1 MVRHD
6 ELGDLQF
13 ALERMRQKLNETT
26 ITKNYLNTVLNS
38 LSDAVLVTSPN
49 GIVKSCNEATQRL
62 LGYSEAD
69 LVGKPLVSF
78 IDEAHRECV
87 RPEHSAPEARETVLR
102 TASGQTIPVSMASS
116 AITTEDP
123 QFQGNIYVA
132 RNITERKRA
141 ERRIRYL
148 ARYDTLTKMP
158 NRMQF
163 QHLLQQAI
171 ARARRN
177 QRSLALLYLDLDR
190 FKEVNDT
197 FGHAAGDRT
206 LEILSERLTRNL
218 SKDTVIGRLAGDE
231 FAMFI
236 DDLPVDIDNRAAIG
250 ALARTLLDEISR
262 TFYVNQQEVYLTAS
276 VGIAIC
282 PYDAENVIDLIR
294 NADAAMYHSKQNGG
308 NSCAFYVPEM
318 NAAAVERLMLKS
330 KLRRALERDE
340 LVILYQ
346 SKVDLR
352 SGRVVGAEALLRWRL
367 PGHGDISPSHFIPLA
382 EETSLILDIGEW
394 VLNRVCADYREWQK
408 MRARARPHR
417 HQPVAAPTE
426 AGELHRPLPQRVP
439 QARGLAHLLRAGSH
453 RNHVDDRPEA
463 HHRLLN
469 ELYAMG
475 LNLAIDDFGTGY
487 SSLSA
492 LQQFPIGT
500 LKIDQ
505 SFVRDVAVDSNDAAI
520 VRTIIDM
527 GKSLDLEVIAEG
539 VEASEQL
546 EFLRKHGCYYAQG
559 RLFGDAMEAGKL
571 LAILAGQVGGAAY
584 HARPV
589 RAHGAAADP
598 PLVVARPPMLSARDL
613 TLRRGPEPLFEQV
626 NFTVFR
632 GNKVGIT
639 GANGAGKSSLFAAIR
654 GELAADRGDIE
665 RPPDLKIAHVEQE
678 IAASERA
685 AIEFVLDGDAELR
698 AVLAAIAAAERRDAA
713 VGARRSSMRR
723 SRPST
728 AIAPRRAPPR
738 SCMDS
743 DSRPRITSGQV
754 AEFSGGWRVRLAMAR
769 ALCSRADLLLLDE
782 PTNHLDLDAIVW
794 LEEWLT
800 AFPGTLLMISHD
812 REFLDAIIDR
822 VLHIENR
829 AHPRLLRQ
837 LLAVRAKARRGTGAA
852 ARAAGAADAAHRRD
866 HHLRESLS
874 RQRHQVAPGAEPLE
888 DAASAWSASCRR
900 TSTARSSSSSRRR

>member
-1 MVRHD
+1 RGGDPAAQSTGDWFVFQSTIHSNLVSAPVQRVGSLRIWMSRAQMRETLASIRKQLESQQGMQIKRMRGLLASITLPLLVIGLAGAWYIARQLAGPISALVKSADQIGQGDYTRPLAVVRHD

-38 LSDAVLVTSPN
+38 LSDAVLVTSPD
-49 GIVKSCNEATQRL
+49 GIVKSCNEATQKL
-62 LGYSEAD
+62 LGYSEAE
-69 LVGKPLVSF
+69 LIGK
-78 IDEAHRECV
+78 
-87 RPEHSAPEARETVLR
+87 
-102 TASGQTIPVSMASS
+102 PVSMANST
-116 AITTEDP
+116 ITSEDP

-171 ARARRN
+171 ARARRS

-231 FAMFI
+231 FAMFV
-236 DDLPVDIDNRAAIG
+236 DDLPMDVDNRASIG

-276 VGIAIC
+276 VGVAIC

-352 SGRVVGAEALLRWRL
+352 DGRVVGAEALLRWRL
-367 PGHGDISPSHFIPLA
+367 PGHGDISPSQFIPLA

-394 VLNRVCADYREWQK
+394 VMNRVCSDYREWQK
-408 MRARARPHR
+408 
-417 HQPVAAPTE
+417 T
-426 AGELHRPLPQRVP
+426 VP
-439 QARGLAHLLRAGSH
+439 QPGRIAINLSLRQLKQASFIARCRSVFRRHGVSPTCFELEVTETTLMTDPKRTIG
-453 RNHVDDRPEA
+453 
-463 HHRLLN
+463 LLN

-505 SFVRDVAVDSNDAAI
+505 SFVRDVAIDSDDAAI

-527 GKSLDLEVIAEG
+527 GKSLNLEVIAEG

-559 RLFGDAMEAGKL
+559 RLFGDAMEAGKML
-571 LAILAGQVGGAAY
+571 GILSAQVGGAA
-584 HARPV
+584 
-589 RAHGAAADP
+589 
-598 PLVVARPPMLSARDL
+598 
-613 TLRRGPEPLFEQV
+613 
-626 NFTVFR
+626 
-632 GNKVGIT
+632 
-639 GANGAGKSSLFAAIR
+639 
-654 GELAADRGDIE
+654 
-665 RPPDLKIAHVEQE
+665 
-678 IAASERA
+678 
-685 AIEFVLDGDAELR
+685 
-698 AVLAAIAAAERRDAA
+698 
-713 VGARRSSMRR
+713 
-723 SRPST
+723 
-728 AIAPRRAPPR
+728 
-738 SCMDS
+738 
-743 DSRPRITSGQV
+743 
-754 AEFSGGWRVRLAMAR
+754 
-769 ALCSRADLLLLDE
+769 
-782 PTNHLDLDAIVW
+782 
-794 LEEWLT
+794 
-800 AFPGTLLMISHD
+800 
-812 REFLDAIIDR
+812 
-822 VLHIENR
+822 
-829 AHPRLLRQ
+829 
-837 LLAVRAKARRGTGAA
+837 
-852 ARAAGAADAAHRRD
+852 
-866 HHLRESLS
+866 HH
-874 RQRHQVAPGAEPLE
+874 
-888 DAASAWSASCRR
+888 
-900 TSTARSSSSSRRR
+900 

>member
-1 MVRHD
+1 MARSLKTKYLLLALVFSAVLSLLLGSLSYYEHRVDAAAVNQLTYATVAQRLEADLETRASSLSEITGTSLGSALSSQNKAAVTSIAERLLDERDIKRVEVLDAHGTVLFRGGDPAAQQPEDWFAFQSTIHSNLVSAPVQQVGSLRIWISRAEMNETLANIRKQLESQQGLQIKRMRGLLAGITLPLLVLGLAGAWFIAGQIEAPISALVMSADRIGQGDYTMPLAVVRHD

-38 LSDAVLVTSPN
+38 LSDAVFVTSPE
-49 GIVKSCNEATQRL
+49 GIVKSCNEATHRL
-62 LGYSEAD
+62 LGYQEAD
-69 LVGKPLVSF
+69 LLGKPLASF
-78 IDEAHRECV
+78 IDEAHRGALDLANL
-87 RPEHSAPEARETVLR
+87 APEARETVLR
-102 TASGQTIPVSMASS
+102 TASGQTIPVSMAGSS
-116 AITTEDP
+116 ITTEDP
-123 QFQGNIYVA
+123 QFRGNIYVA

-177 QRSLALLYLDLDR
+177 QHSLALLYLDLDR

-197 FGHAAGDRT
+197 FGHSAGDRT

-231 FAMFI
+231 FAMFV
-236 DDLPVDIDNRAAIG
+236 DELPTDVDNRAAIG

-276 VGIAIC
+276 VGVAIC

-308 NSCAFYVPEM
+308 NSCAFYVPDM

-352 SGRVVGAEALLRWRL
+352 TGRVVGAEALLRWRL

-394 VLNRVCADYREWQK
+394 VLNRVCSDYREWQK
-408 MRARARPHR
+408 IVPEPGRIAINLSLRQLKQSSFIARCRSVFRKHG
-417 HQPVAAPTE
+417 VSPTCF
-426 AGELHRPLPQRVP
+426 ELEVTETTLMTDPKRTI
-439 QARGLAHLLRAGSH
+439 G
-453 RNHVDDRPEA
+453 
-463 HHRLLN
+463 LLN

-505 SFVRDVAVDSNDAAI
+505 SFVRDVAVDSDDAAI

-539 VEASEQL
+539 VEESEQL
-546 EFLRKHGCYYAQG
+546 EFLREHGCYYAQG
-559 RLFGDAMEAGKL
+559 RLFGDAMQAAKL
-571 LAILAGQVGGAAY
+571 LEILSGQVGGAPH
-584 HARPV
+584 HA
-589 RAHGAAADP
+589 
-598 PLVVARPPMLSARDL
+598 
-613 TLRRGPEPLFEQV
+613 
-626 NFTVFR
+626 
-632 GNKVGIT
+632 
-639 GANGAGKSSLFAAIR
+639 
-654 GELAADRGDIE
+654 
-665 RPPDLKIAHVEQE
+665 
-678 IAASERA
+678 
-685 AIEFVLDGDAELR
+685 
-698 AVLAAIAAAERRDAA
+698 
-713 VGARRSSMRR
+713 
-723 SRPST
+723 
-728 AIAPRRAPPR
+728 
-738 SCMDS
+738 
-743 DSRPRITSGQV
+743 
-754 AEFSGGWRVRLAMAR
+754 
-769 ALCSRADLLLLDE
+769 ALCL
-782 PTNHLDLDAIVW
+782 P
-794 LEEWLT
+794 
-800 AFPGTLLMISHD
+800 M
-812 REFLDAIIDR
+812 
-822 VLHIENR
+822 VLPPI
-829 AHPRLLRQ
+829 RL
-837 LLAVRAKARRGTGAA
+837 
-852 ARAAGAADAAHRRD
+852 
-866 HHLRESLS
+866 
-874 RQRHQVAPGAEPLE
+874 
-888 DAASAWSASCRR
+888 
-900 TSTARSSSSSRRR
+900 SS

>member
-1 MVRHD
+1 MARSLKTKYLLLALAVGAVLSLLLGGLSYYEHRVNAADVNQLTYATVAQKLEADLETRASSLGEITGTSLAPALGSGNKAAVASIAQRLLDERDIGRVEVLDSRGTVLFGSGDPVTQAAGDWFVFQSTIHSNLVSAPVQRVGSLRIWMSRAQMRETLASIRKQLESQQGMQIKRMRGLLAGITLPLLVLGLAGAWYIARQLAGPISALVKSADRIGQGDYTRPLAVVRHD

-38 LSDAVLVTSPN
+38 LSDAVLVTSPE

-62 LGYSEAD
+62 LGYSEED
-69 LVGKPLVSF
+69 LLGKPLVSF
-78 IDEAHRECV
+78 IDEVHRNALDLTT
-87 RPEHSAPEARETVLR
+87 SAPEARETVLR

-116 AITTEDP
+116 SITTEDP

-171 ARARRN
+171 ARARRG

-236 DDLPVDIDNRAAIG
+236 DDLPMDVDNRASIG
-250 ALARTLLDEISR
+250 TLARTLLDEISR

-276 VGIAIC
+276 VGVAIC

-394 VLNRVCADYREWQK
+394 VLNRVCSDYREWQK
-408 MRARARPHR
+408 SVPEPGRIAINLSLRQLKQSSFIARCRSVFRKHD
-417 HQPVAAPTE
+417 VSPTCF
-426 AGELHRPLPQRVP
+426 ELEVTETTLMTDPKRTI
-439 QARGLAHLLRAGSH
+439 G
-453 RNHVDDRPEA
+453 
-463 HHRLLN
+463 LLN

-505 SFVRDVAVDSNDAAI
+505 SFVRDVAVDSDDAAI

-539 VEASEQL
+539 VEACEQL

-559 RLFGDAMEAGKL
+559 RLFGDAMEAGKML
-571 LAILAGQVGGAAY
+571 GILSAQQAGGAAH
-584 HARPV
+584 HASLCVATVLRPI
-589 RAHGAAADP
+589 R
-598 PLVVARPPMLSARDL
+598 L
-613 TLRRGPEPLFEQV
+613 T
-626 NFTVFR
+626 
-632 GNKVGIT
+632 
-639 GANGAGKSSLFAAIR
+639 S
-654 GELAADRGDIE
+654 
-665 RPPDLKIAHVEQE
+665 
-678 IAASERA
+678 
-685 AIEFVLDGDAELR
+685 
-698 AVLAAIAAAERRDAA
+698 
-713 VGARRSSMRR
+713 
-723 SRPST
+723 
-728 AIAPRRAPPR
+728 
-738 SCMDS
+738 
-743 DSRPRITSGQV
+743 
-754 AEFSGGWRVRLAMAR
+754 
-769 ALCSRADLLLLDE
+769 
-782 PTNHLDLDAIVW
+782 
-794 LEEWLT
+794 
-800 AFPGTLLMISHD
+800 
-812 REFLDAIIDR
+812 
-822 VLHIENR
+822 
-829 AHPRLLRQ
+829 
-837 LLAVRAKARRGTGAA
+837 
-852 ARAAGAADAAHRRD
+852 
-866 HHLRESLS
+866 
-874 RQRHQVAPGAEPLE
+874 
-888 DAASAWSASCRR
+888 
-900 TSTARSSSSSRRR
+900 

>member
-1 MVRHD
+1 LSSGNKTAVASIAQRLLDERDIGRVEVLDARGTVLFRGGDPAAQAAGDWFVFQSTIHSNLVSAPVQRVGSLRIWMSRAEMRETLTSLGTQLENQQGMQIKRMRGLLAGITLPLLVLGLAGAWFIARQLSGPISALVKSADRIGQGDYTRPLAVVRHD

-38 LSDAVLVTSPN
+38 LSDAVLVTSPE

-62 LGYSEAD
+62 LGYQEAD
-69 LVGKPLVSF
+69 LLGKPLVSF
-78 IDEAHRECV
+78 IDEAHKNGFDLTN
-87 RPEHSAPEARETVLR
+87 SAPEARETVLR

-116 AITTEDP
+116 EITTADP

-171 ARARRN
+171 ARARRS

-231 FAMFI
+231 FAMFV
-236 DDLPVDIDNRAAIG
+236 DDLPMDVDNRASIG
-250 ALARTLLDEISR
+250 TLARTLLDEISR

-276 VGIAIC
+276 VGVAIC

-352 SGRVVGAEALLRWRL
+352 NGRVVGAEALLRWRL

-394 VLNRVCADYREWQK
+394 VLNRVCSDYREWQK
-408 MRARARPHR
+408 SVPEPGRIAINLSLRQLKQASFIARCRAVFRKHE
-417 HQPVAAPTE
+417 VSPTCF
-426 AGELHRPLPQRVP
+426 ELEVTETTLMTDPKRTI
-439 QARGLAHLLRAGSH
+439 G
-453 RNHVDDRPEA
+453 
-463 HHRLLN
+463 LLN

-505 SFVRDVAVDSNDAAI
+505 SFVRDAAVDSDDAAI

-546 EFLRKHGCYYAQG
+546 EFLRRHGCYYAQG
-559 RLFGDAMEAGKL
+559 RLFGDAMEAGKM
-571 LAILAGQVGGAAY
+571 LAILSAQVGGAPH
-584 HARPV
+584 HATLCVPTVLRPI
-589 RAHGAAADP
+589 R
-598 PLVVARPPMLSARDL
+598 LS
-613 TLRRGPEPLFEQV
+613 
-626 NFTVFR
+626 
-632 GNKVGIT
+632 
-639 GANGAGKSSLFAAIR
+639 S
-654 GELAADRGDIE
+654 
-665 RPPDLKIAHVEQE
+665 
-678 IAASERA
+678 
-685 AIEFVLDGDAELR
+685 
-698 AVLAAIAAAERRDAA
+698 
-713 VGARRSSMRR
+713 
-723 SRPST
+723 
-728 AIAPRRAPPR
+728 
-738 SCMDS
+738 
-743 DSRPRITSGQV
+743 
-754 AEFSGGWRVRLAMAR
+754 
-769 ALCSRADLLLLDE
+769 
-782 PTNHLDLDAIVW
+782 
-794 LEEWLT
+794 
-800 AFPGTLLMISHD
+800 
-812 REFLDAIIDR
+812 
-822 VLHIENR
+822 
-829 AHPRLLRQ
+829 
-837 LLAVRAKARRGTGAA
+837 
-852 ARAAGAADAAHRRD
+852 
-866 HHLRESLS
+866 
-874 RQRHQVAPGAEPLE
+874 
-888 DAASAWSASCRR
+888 
-900 TSTARSSSSSRRR
+900 